1 MLMLTELHI
10 RNFAIIDD
18 LHLAFGAGL
27 NILTG
32 ETGAGKSIIIDALG
46 LLLGDRAAAE
56 WVRAGSETA
65 TIEATFQLD
74 QASEVAADVRHL
86 LEEQGL
92 DDPDNPDWLILS
104 REVRLNGRNVCR
116 VNGRAVNLQI
126 LGEVADRLIDVHGQG
141 EHLNLLHPKTHIH
154 LLERYA
160 NLLPLRKEVAAYVN
174 QLRKIRD

>member
-1 MLMLTELHI
+1 MPCEFKWVSNHHPMLNELHI

-18 LHLAFGAGL
+18 LHLFFVPGL

-65 TIEATFQLD
+65 TIEATFQLAD
-74 QASEVAADVRHL
+74 ETELAIEVRRL

-92 DDPDNPDWLILS
+92 D
-104 REVRLNGRNVCR
+104 
-116 VNGRAVNLQI
+116 
-126 LGEVADRLIDVHGQG
+126 
-141 EHLNLLHPKTHIH
+141 
-154 LLERYA
+154 
-160 NLLPLRKEVAAYVN
+160 
-174 QLRKIRD
+174 